1 MRDQLLTIIKRD
13 PAVTE
18 LLSGL
23 REGRGPA
30 AVFSL
35 PDAARAPVFAALSEE
50 ATTLVVLDTE
60 AAAVELYNELRAYR
74 PDALLF
80 LPRELPLVHVQAAAP
95 ERRSQRLGVLSRLVL
110 GVPSLI
116 VSCGAA
122 LLERLAP
129 PEAFVSQVKV
139 VKRGDVLPPR
149 QLLSD
154 LVSAGYERV
163 DMLEGPGQVALRGD
177 ILDVFPPQGEDP
189 CRIEFFDD
197 EVDQLR
203 WFDVSTQRSIR
214 QTDRAL
220 LPPAFETPQ
229 PGSRVRRALKALGD
243 RAGFDRE
250 REDWAQ
256 ERPTLGADVLLPLLY
271 DEEASLHDYLPA
283 DCFRLVVEPDR
294 VMEEGRT
301 ARTLFL
307 ESVTAMLDREEGHP
321 KQAKLM
327 REDGHLSELLNTRRT
342 AAVYSLFRTSREL
355 AHKMRVKFTLESA
368 PMYLGDMGELVRELK
383 RFRQTGGSA
392 LLYGGE
398 SADGLL
404 SSIQDEIRC
413 TLAEEL
419 TRESEP
425 GEVLILKESLPRGFV
440 CPAQKLMVL
449 TGSELFGKRM
459 SRPRKTKSGL
469 KFSDLTVGDYVVHEA
484 HGVGRFVGVEQ
495 LTVENSTRDYLLLLY
510 KGGDKLYIPTDQ
522 LDRIQKYMGSA
533 GEDAVP
539 TLSKL
544 GGGEW
549 QQKVQKAR
557 AAAKKLAVDLAA
569 LYAKRASLQG
579 FAFSPDT
586 AWQRKLEAS
595 FPYEETRDQLRCIR
609 EVKAD
614 MESRRPMD
622 RLIGSS
628 AGTWA
633 TARPR
638 WPSGRPSRRSRT
650 GSRRPCWPPP
660 PSWPSSISPPF
671 RSGFPPF
678 R

>member
-80 LPRELPLVHVQAAAP
+80 LPRELPLIHVQAAAP

-229 PGSRVRRALKALGD
+229 PGSRVRRAMKALGD

-327 REDGHLSELLNTRRT
+327 REDGHLSELLNTCRT

-404 SSIQDEIRC
+404 QSLQDEIRC

-419 TRESEP
+419 TREAEP

-533 GEDAVP
+533 GEDAAP

-549 QQKVQKAR
+549 QQKVQKSGHG
-557 AAAKKLAVDLAA
+557 LAA
-569 LYAKRASLQG
+569 
-579 FAFSPDT
+579 
-586 AWQRKLEAS
+586 EAGGLL
-595 FPYEETRDQLRCIR
+595 PL
-609 EVKAD
+609 
-614 MESRRPMD
+614 
-622 RLIGSS
+622 
-628 AGTWA
+628 
-633 TARPR
+633 
-638 WPSGRPSRRSRT
+638 
-650 GSRRPCWPPP
+650 
-660 PSWPSSISPPF
+660 
-671 RSGFPPF
+671 
-678 R
+678 